1 MAEQAAKPRV
11 SIVVEWENALLC
23 EGDRSAVMLR
33 EVRRQAQALVAGIS
47 AADERQA
54 GPPLE
59 LLLVYDPAEFDE
71 GILTGLLDHHFG
83 AAGDALRWRVLP
95 TRDSGYYRNKD
106 FGARSATGDIV
117 VFLDSDVIPEPG
129 WLEQIVSGLADPAV
143 RLVAGS
149 AYIDP
154 AGLIGK
160 VFALTWFFPLRSKN
174 GPLRAVNQFFANN
187 LAMRRE
193 LYLRYPFPDLE
204 ETSRGACL
212 VLASELAQANIAVY
226 HNPRARVAHPA
237 PNGFAHISKRALAQ
251 GRDRLYRER
260 HYGSRWSA
268 SWPAACVR
276 ALRHCGGSA
285 WKVCT
290 NFRAVGL
297 SPLLIPAAIA
307 VAWYYYLLY
316 WAGET
321 LSQLRVPAIK
331 RVRV

>member
-1 MAEQAAKPRV
+1 M
-11 SIVVEWENALLC
+11 VVEWENALLS
-23 EGDRSAVMLR
+23 EGDRSVAMLQ
-33 EVRRQAQALVAGIS
+33 EVRRQVQALAARAS
-47 AADERQA
+47 APGPGKAA
-54 GPPLE
+54 PPLE
-59 LLLVYDPAEFDE
+59 LLLVYDRAEFDDAV
-71 GILTGLLDHHFG
+71 LTALLDRHLG
-83 AAGDALRWRVLP
+83 PADDVLRWRVLP
-95 TRDSGYYRNKD
+95 TRETGYYRIKD
-106 FGARSATGDIV
+106 RGARSATGDII

-129 WLEQIVSGLADPAV
+129 WLEQILSGLEDPGV
-143 RLVAGS
+143 QMVAGS

-174 GPLRAVNQFFANN
+174 GPLRAVNHFFANN

-204 ETSRGACL
+204 DTSRGACI
-212 VLASELAQANIAVY
+212 VLAAQLAQANIAVY
-226 HNPRARVAHPA
+226 QNPGARVTHPA

-268 SWPAACVR
+268 SWPAACAR
-276 ALRHCGGSA
+276 ALRHCAGSA

-290 NFRAVGL
+290 NFRNVGL

-307 VAWYYYLLY
+307 IAWYYYLLY

>member
-1 MAEQAAKPRV
+1 MAEPAPNPRV
-11 SIVVEWENALLC
+11 SIVVEWENALLS
-23 EGDRSAVMLR
+23 EGDRSVAMLR
-33 EVRRQAQALVAGIS
+33 EVRRQAQALVAGS
-47 AADERQA
+47 STAAAGQA
-54 GPPLE
+54 APPLE
-59 LLLVYDPAEFDE
+59 LLLVFDRAAFDDAA
-71 GILTGLLDHHFG
+71 LAALLDRHLG
-83 AAGDALRWRVLP
+83 PEDDVLRWRVLP
-95 TRDSGYYRNKD
+95 TRDGGYYRNKD
-106 FGARSATGDIV
+106 LGARSAAGDII

-129 WLEQIVSGLADPAV
+129 WLQQILSGLDDPSV
-143 RLVAGS
+143 QIVAGS

-187 LAMRRE
+187 LAMRRD
-193 LYLRYPFPDLE
+193 LYLQYPFPDLE

-226 HNPRARVAHPA
+226 NNPRARVAHPA
-237 PNGFAHISKRALAQ
+237 PNGIAHISKRALAQ

-321 LSQLRVPAIK
+321 LSQLRVPAIT

>member
-1 MAEQAAKPRV
+1 MAEQASNPRL
-11 SIVVEWENALLC
+11 SIVVEWENVLLS
-23 EGDRSAVMLR
+23 GSDRSAAMLR
-33 EVRRQAQALVAGIS
+33 EVRRQAQALVAGVS
-47 AADERQA
+47 AADATQA

-71 GILTGLLDHHFG
+71 AVLTALLGSHLG
-83 AAGDALRWRVLP
+83 PAGDVLRWRVLP
-95 TRDSGYYRNKD
+95 TRDSGYYKNKD
-106 FGARSATGDIV
+106 FGARSAAGDII

-143 RLVAGS
+143 SIVAGS

-174 GPLRAVNQFFANN
+174 GPLRAVNHFFANN

-193 LYLRYPFPDLE
+193 LYLQYSFPDLE
-204 ETSRGACL
+204 ETSRGACI

-226 HNPRARVAHPA
+226 HDPRARVAHPA

-276 ALRHCGGSA
+276 ALRHCGASA
-285 WKVCT
+285 WKICT

-321 LSQLRVPAIK
+321 LSQLRVPAIT